1 LDNIIAL
8 FYSQAKIILFFAL
21 MGLINVG
28 TLYLTVTLLEC
39 FTIANIIHQRQKKLL
54 LMPSKQVIKLHKP
67 YSFFGAKFTDQYR
80 TVQILM
86 KILKDI

>member
-1 LDNIIAL
+1 
-8 FYSQAKIILFFAL
+8 
-21 MGLINVG
+21 
-28 TLYLTVTLLEC
+28 VTLLEC

-54 LMPSKQVIKLHKP
+54 LMPSKQVINLHKP

-86 KILKDI
+86 KILKKYLKLIDVTITDVLTA

>member
-1 LDNIIAL
+1 
-8 FYSQAKIILFFAL
+8 

-54 LMPSKQVIKLHKP
+54 LMPSKQVINLHKP